1 MAAMTQSITG
11 FVAAKGHSARVP
23 RKNMRDFG
31 GAPLFHRILETL
43 LASSRIDRVVLDSD
57 SEEILES
64 CSAAFPDIELIVRP
78 EELRGD
84 EVAMNRLIENGFE
97 VSGSDIV
104 LQTHATNP
112 LLKASSIDAAVDQ
125 FMASDAPSL
134 FSVTRWQ
141 TRLYWAA
148 DLAPV
153 NHNPDELLPTQ
164 DLPLIYEENS
174 NIYIMRR
181 DPFFAAGH
189 RIMPGSIPYEMDPI
203 EATDIDNEPDFELAL
218 ALWNLNHGDRGS

>member
-1 MAAMTQSITG
+1 MAAMTQPITA

-43 LASSRIDRVVLDSD
+43 LAAASVDRVVLDSD
-57 SEEILES
+57 SEEILDS
-64 CSAAFPDIELIVRP
+64 CAAAFPSIELILRP

-84 EVAMNRLIENGFE
+84 EVPMNRLIENGFE
-97 VSGSDIV
+97 VTDSDIV
-104 LQTHATNP
+104 VQTHATNP
-112 LLKASSIDAAVDQ
+112 LLKPSSIDEAVEK
-125 FMASDAPSL
+125 FLASEAPSL

-141 TRLYWAA
+141 TRLYWAK

-153 NHNPDELLPTQ
+153 NHNPAELLPTQ

-174 NIYIMRR
+174 NIYVMRR
-181 DPFFAAGH
+181 EPFFASGH

-218 ALWNLNHGDRGS
+218 ALWNLKQQTS